1 MKALKNVK
9 ILFIFVMLIRLKQN
23 TYSETE
29 QDIYRLNNIVV
40 ILLSILI
47 KKRMSS
53 QLVTCRHKFEALVFK

>member
-9 ILFIFVMLIRLKQN
+9 ISFIFVMLIRLKQN

-29 QDIYRLNNIVV
+29 QDIYRLDNMIV

-47 KKRMSS
+47 KN
-53 QLVTCRHKFEALVFK
+53 E